1 MHKQTYRYEAIK
13 YPSKEDVFFNVL
25 WHNRDYTAPHWHNG
39 LEILY
44 LLEGSEDCYLGEE
57 ECIRMK
63 KGDFLV
69 INSRVVHSVQCPR
82 QCREMLI
89 QIPYP
94 MMKRFIPQIDGL
106 EFVCEKI
113 TGKKQRMDTFLVE
126 SALSTLA
133 ELHPFQSP
141 EETLEFYSQI
151 YHLLA
156 VLVKDFSVSVTS
168 DKMEIS
174 EKYMERLG
182 MITSYVNEHYMEEI
196 SLQEI
201 ARLVSLNPD
210 YFTRFFKKYMGMT
223 FLDYVNSVRMEH
235 VVRDLQRTDL
245 SVQKLLEIH
254 GFTNYKLFMKM
265 YKPGLST
272 PGKMRRP
279 ERTED
284 RRLTDERDL
293 PAKNRKISFKVALH
307 VNN

>member
-182 MITSYVNEHYMEEI
+182 MITSYVKEHYMEEI

-210 YFTRFFKKYMGMT
+210 YFARFFKKYMGMT

-265 YKPGLST
+265 YKSRFEST
-272 PGKMRRP
+272 PGKMRRYRK
-279 ERTED
+279 EQKIED
-284 RRLTDERDL
+284 
-293 PAKNRKISFKVALH
+293 
-307 VNN
+307 

>member
-25 WHNRDYTAPHWHNG
+25 RHNRDYTAPHWHNG

-182 MITSYVNEHYMEEI
+182 MITSYVKEHYMEEI

-265 YKPGLST
+265 YKSRFEST
-272 PGKMRRP
+272 PGKMRRYRK
-279 ERTED
+279 EQKIED
-284 RRLTDERDL
+284 
-293 PAKNRKISFKVALH
+293 
-307 VNN
+307 

>member
-126 SALSTLA
+126 SALSALA
-133 ELHPFQSP
+133 ELHPFRSP

-182 MITSYVNEHYMEEI
+182 MITSYVKEHYMEEI

-265 YKPGLST
+265 YKSRFEST
-272 PGKMRRP
+272 PGKMRRYRK
-279 ERTED
+279 EQKIED
-284 RRLTDERDL
+284 
-293 PAKNRKISFKVALH
+293 
-307 VNN
+307 

>member
-126 SALSTLA
+126 SALSTLT

-182 MITSYVNEHYMEEI
+182 MITSYVKEHYMEEI

-265 YKPGLST
+265 YKSRFEST
-272 PGKMRRP
+272 PGKMRRYRK
-279 ERTED
+279 EQKIED
-284 RRLTDERDL
+284 
-293 PAKNRKISFKVALH
+293 
-307 VNN
+307 

>member
-94 MMKRFIPQIDGL
+94 MMKRFISQIDGL

-133 ELHPFQSP
+133 ELHSFQSP

-182 MITSYVNEHYMEEI
+182 MITSYVKEHYMEEI

-265 YKPGLST
+265 YKSRFEST
-272 PGKMRRP
+272 PGKMRRYRK
-279 ERTED
+279 EQKIED
-284 RRLTDERDL
+284 
-293 PAKNRKISFKVALH
+293 
-307 VNN
+307 

>member
-133 ELHPFQSP
+133 ERHPFQSP

-182 MITSYVNEHYMEEI
+182 MITSYVKEHYMEEI

-265 YKPGLST
+265 YKSRFEST
-272 PGKMRRP
+272 PGKMRRYRK
-279 ERTED
+279 EQKIED
-284 RRLTDERDL
+284 
-293 PAKNRKISFKVALH
+293 
-307 VNN
+307 

>member
-182 MITSYVNEHYMEEI
+182 MITSYVKEHYMEEI

-265 YKPGLST
+265 YKSRFEST
-272 PGKMRRP
+272 PGKMRRY
-279 ERTED
+279 
-284 RRLTDERDL
+284 
-293 PAKNRKISFKVALH
+293 RKEQKIEE
-307 VNN
+307 

>member
-182 MITSYVNEHYMEEI
+182 MITSYVKEHYMEEI

-245 SVQKLLEIH
+245 NVQKLLEIH

-265 YKPGLST
+265 YKSRFEST
-272 PGKMRRP
+272 PGKMRRYRK
-279 ERTED
+279 EQKIED
-284 RRLTDERDL
+284 
-293 PAKNRKISFKVALH
+293 
-307 VNN
+307 

>member
-126 SALSTLA
+126 SALSTLV

-141 EETLEFYSQI
+141 EETLEFYSQM

-182 MITSYVNEHYMEEI
+182 MITSYVKEHYTEEI

-265 YKPGLST
+265 YKSRFEST
-272 PGKMRRP
+272 PGKMRRYRK
-279 ERTED
+279 EQKIED
-284 RRLTDERDL
+284 
-293 PAKNRKISFKVALH
+293 
-307 VNN
+307 

>member
-13 YPSKEDVFFNVL
+13 YPSKEDVFFIVL

-82 QCREMLI
+82 QCKEMLI

-182 MITSYVNEHYMEEI
+182 MITSYVKEHYMEEI

-265 YKPGLST
+265 YKSRFEST
-272 PGKMRRP
+272 PGKMRRYRK
-279 ERTED
+279 EQKIED
-284 RRLTDERDL
+284 
-293 PAKNRKISFKVALH
+293 
-307 VNN
+307 

>member
-1 MHKQTYRYEAIK
+1 MH
-13 YPSKEDVFFNVL
+13 FFNVL

-44 LLEGSEDCYLGEE
+44 LLEGSEDCYLGEDDG
-57 ECIRMK
+57 IRMK

-82 QCREMLI
+82 QCKEMLL

-106 EFVCEKI
+106 EFVCERI
-113 TGKKQRMDTFLVE
+113 SGKKHQMDTSQVE
-126 SALSTLA
+126 QSLSILA
-133 ELHPFQSP
+133 GLRPFQSP

-156 VLVKDFSVSVTS
+156 LLVKDFSVSVTS
-168 DKMEIS
+168 DKMEVS

-182 MITSYVNEHYMEEI
+182 MITSYVKEHYAGDI

-235 VVRDLQRTDL
+235 IVRDLQKNR
-245 SVQKLLEIH
+245 S
-254 GFTNYKLFMKM
+254 
-265 YKPGLST
+265 
-272 PGKMRRP
+272 
-279 ERTED
+279 ERTEIAGNPWIYQ
-284 RRLTDERDL
+284 L
-293 PAKNRKISFKVALH
+293 
-307 VNN
+307 

>member
-133 ELHPFQSP
+133 ELYPFQSP

-182 MITSYVNEHYMEEI
+182 MITSYVKEHYMEEI

-265 YKPGLST
+265 YKSRFEST
-272 PGKMRRP
+272 PGKMRRYRK
-279 ERTED
+279 EQKIED
-284 RRLTDERDL
+284 
-293 PAKNRKISFKVALH
+293 
-307 VNN
+307 

>member
-82 QCREMLI
+82 QCRGMLI

-182 MITSYVNEHYMEEI
+182 MITSYVKEHYMEEI

-265 YKPGLST
+265 YKSRFEST
-272 PGKMRRP
+272 PGKMRRYRK
-279 ERTED
+279 EQKIED
-284 RRLTDERDL
+284 
-293 PAKNRKISFKVALH
+293 
-307 VNN
+307 

>member
-1 MHKQTYRYEAIK
+1 
-13 YPSKEDVFFNVL
+13 
-25 WHNRDYTAPHWHNG
+25 
-39 LEILY
+39 
-44 LLEGSEDCYLGEE
+44 
-57 ECIRMK
+57 
-63 KGDFLV
+63 
-69 INSRVVHSVQCPR
+69 
-82 QCREMLI
+82 
-89 QIPYP
+89 
-94 MMKRFIPQIDGL
+94 MKRSP
-106 EFVCEKI
+106 EES
-113 TGKKQRMDTFLVE
+113 TGWIRLWWR
-126 SALSTLA
+126 ALSALA
-133 ELHPFQSP
+133 ELHPFRSP
-141 EETLEFYSQI
+141 EETLEFYSRM

-182 MITSYVNEHYMEEI
+182 MITSYVKEHYTEEI

-265 YKPGLST
+265 YKSRFEST
-272 PGKMRRP
+272 PGKMRRYRK
-279 ERTED
+279 EQKIED
-284 RRLTDERDL
+284 
-293 PAKNRKISFKVALH
+293 
-307 VNN
+307 

>member
-94 MMKRFIPQIDGL
+94 MMKRFISQIDGL

-182 MITSYVNEHYMEEI
+182 MITSYVKEHYMEEI

-254 GFTNYKLFMKM
+254 GSTNYKLFMKM
-265 YKPGLST
+265 YKSRFEST
-272 PGKMRRP
+272 PGKMRRYRK
-279 ERTED
+279 EQKIED
-284 RRLTDERDL
+284 
-293 PAKNRKISFKVALH
+293 
-307 VNN
+307 

>member
-182 MITSYVNEHYMEEI
+182 LITSYVKEHYMEEI

-265 YKPGLST
+265 YKSRFEST
-272 PGKMRRP
+272 PGKMRRYRK
-279 ERTED
+279 EQKIED
-284 RRLTDERDL
+284 
-293 PAKNRKISFKVALH
+293 
-307 VNN
+307 

>member
-44 LLEGSEDCYLGEE
+44 LLEGSKDCYLGEE

-182 MITSYVNEHYMEEI
+182 MITSYVKEHYMEEI

-265 YKPGLST
+265 YKSRFEST
-272 PGKMRRP
+272 PGKMRRYRK
-279 ERTED
+279 EQKIED
-284 RRLTDERDL
+284 
-293 PAKNRKISFKVALH
+293 
-307 VNN
+307 

>member
-94 MMKRFIPQIDGL
+94 MMKRFISQIDGL

-141 EETLEFYSQI
+141 EEILEFYSQI

-182 MITSYVNEHYMEEI
+182 MITSYVKEHYMEEI

-265 YKPGLST
+265 YKSRFEST
-272 PGKMRRP
+272 PGKMRRYRK
-279 ERTED
+279 EQKIED
-284 RRLTDERDL
+284 
-293 PAKNRKISFKVALH
+293 
-307 VNN
+307 

>member
-94 MMKRFIPQIDGL
+94 MMKRFISQIDGL

-182 MITSYVNEHYMEEI
+182 MITSYVKEHYMEEI

-265 YKPGLST
+265 YKSRFEST
-272 PGKMRRP
+272 PGKMRRYRK
-279 ERTED
+279 EQKIED
-284 RRLTDERDL
+284 
-293 PAKNRKISFKVALH
+293 
-307 VNN
+307 

>member
-82 QCREMLI
+82 QCREMLV

-182 MITSYVNEHYMEEI
+182 MITSYVKEHYMEEI

-265 YKPGLST
+265 YKSRFEST
-272 PGKMRRP
+272 PGKMRRYRK
-279 ERTED
+279 EQKIED
-284 RRLTDERDL
+284 
-293 PAKNRKISFKVALH
+293 
-307 VNN
+307 

>member
-133 ELHPFQSP
+133 ELHPFKSP

-182 MITSYVNEHYMEEI
+182 MITSYVKEHYMEEI

-265 YKPGLST
+265 YKSRFEST
-272 PGKMRRP
+272 PGKMRRYRK
-279 ERTED
+279 EQKIED
-284 RRLTDERDL
+284 
-293 PAKNRKISFKVALH
+293 
-307 VNN
+307 

>member
-182 MITSYVNEHYMEEI
+182 MITSYVKEHYMEEI

-223 FLDYVNSVRMEH
+223 FLNYVNSVRMEH

-265 YKPGLST
+265 YKSRFEST
-272 PGKMRRP
+272 PGKMRRYRK
-279 ERTED
+279 EQKIED
-284 RRLTDERDL
+284 
-293 PAKNRKISFKVALH
+293 
-307 VNN
+307 

>member
-44 LLEGSEDCYLGEE
+44 LLEGSEDCYWGEE

-182 MITSYVNEHYMEEI
+182 MITSYVKEHYMEEI

-265 YKPGLST
+265 YKSRFEST
-272 PGKMRRP
+272 PGKMRRYRK
-279 ERTED
+279 EQKIED
-284 RRLTDERDL
+284 
-293 PAKNRKISFKVALH
+293 
-307 VNN
+307 

>member
-94 MMKRFIPQIDGL
+94 MMKRFISQIDGL

-182 MITSYVNEHYMEEI
+182 MITSYVKEHYMEEI

-265 YKPGLST
+265 YKSRFEST
-272 PGKMRRP
+272 PGKMRKD
-279 ERTED
+279 TE
-284 RRLTDERDL
+284 
-293 PAKNRKISFKVALH
+293 KNKR
-307 VNN
+307 

>member
-13 YPSKEDVFFNVL
+13 YPSNEDVFFNVL

-39 LEILY
+39 LESLY

-182 MITSYVNEHYMEEI
+182 MITSYVKEHYMEEI

-265 YKPGLST
+265 YKSRFEST
-272 PGKMRRP
+272 PGKMRRYRK
-279 ERTED
+279 EQKIED
-284 RRLTDERDL
+284 
-293 PAKNRKISFKVALH
+293 
-307 VNN
+307 

>member
-182 MITSYVNEHYMEEI
+182 MITSYVKEHYMEEI

-265 YKPGLST
+265 YKSRFEST
-272 PGKMRRP
+272 PGKMRRDRK
-279 ERTED
+279 EQKIED
-284 RRLTDERDL
+284 
-293 PAKNRKISFKVALH
+293 
-307 VNN
+307 

>member
-69 INSRVVHSVQCPR
+69 INSRVVHSVQCQR

-182 MITSYVNEHYMEEI
+182 MITSYVKEHYMEEI

-265 YKPGLST
+265 YKSRFEST
-272 PGKMRRP
+272 PGKMRRYRK
-279 ERTED
+279 EQKIED
-284 RRLTDERDL
+284 
-293 PAKNRKISFKVALH
+293 
-307 VNN
+307 

>member
-182 MITSYVNEHYMEEI
+182 MIASYVKEHYMEEI

-265 YKPGLST
+265 YKSRFEST
-272 PGKMRRP
+272 PGKMRRYRK
-279 ERTED
+279 EQKIED
-284 RRLTDERDL
+284 
-293 PAKNRKISFKVALH
+293 
-307 VNN
+307 

>member
-182 MITSYVNEHYMEEI
+182 MITSYVKEHYMEEI

-265 YKPGLST
+265 YKSRFEST
-272 PGKMRRP
+272 PGKMRRYRK
-279 ERTED
+279 EQKIED
-284 RRLTDERDL
+284 
-293 PAKNRKISFKVALH
+293 
-307 VNN
+307 

>member
-133 ELHPFQSP
+133 ELHPCQSP

-182 MITSYVNEHYMEEI
+182 MITSYVKEHYMEEI

-265 YKPGLST
+265 YKSRFEST
-272 PGKMRRP
+272 PGKMRRYRK
-279 ERTED
+279 EQKIED
-284 RRLTDERDL
+284 
-293 PAKNRKISFKVALH
+293 
-307 VNN
+307 

>member
-113 TGKKQRMDTFLVE
+113 TGRKQRMDTFMVE
-126 SALSTLA
+126 RALSTLA

-182 MITSYVNEHYMEEI
+182 MITSYVKEHYMEEI

-265 YKPGLST
+265 YKSRFEST
-272 PGKMRRP
+272 PGKMRRYRK
-279 ERTED
+279 EQKIED
-284 RRLTDERDL
+284 
-293 PAKNRKISFKVALH
+293 
-307 VNN
+307 

>member
-89 QIPYP
+89 QIPYS

-182 MITSYVNEHYMEEI
+182 MITSYVKEHYMEEI

-265 YKPGLST
+265 YKSRFEST
-272 PGKMRRP
+272 PGKMRRYRK
-279 ERTED
+279 EQKIED
-284 RRLTDERDL
+284 
-293 PAKNRKISFKVALH
+293 
-307 VNN
+307 

>member
-106 EFVCEKI
+106 DFVCEKI
-113 TGKKQRMDTFLVE
+113 TGKKQRLETFLVE

-182 MITSYVNEHYMEEI
+182 MITSYVKEHYMEEI

-265 YKPGLST
+265 YKSRFEST
-272 PGKMRRP
+272 PGKMRRYRK
-279 ERTED
+279 EQKIED
-284 RRLTDERDL
+284 
-293 PAKNRKISFKVALH
+293 
-307 VNN
+307 

>member
-82 QCREMLI
+82 QCKEMLI

-182 MITSYVNEHYMEEI
+182 MITSYVKEHYMEEI

-265 YKPGLST
+265 YKSRFEST
-272 PGKMRRP
+272 PGKMRRYRK
-279 ERTED
+279 EQKIED
-284 RRLTDERDL
+284 
-293 PAKNRKISFKVALH
+293 
-307 VNN
+307 

>member
-182 MITSYVNEHYMEEI
+182 MITSYVKEHYMEEI

-223 FLDYVNSVRMEH
+223 FLDYLNSVRMEH

-265 YKPGLST
+265 YKSRFEST
-272 PGKMRRP
+272 PGKMRRYRK
-279 ERTED
+279 EQKIED
-284 RRLTDERDL
+284 
-293 PAKNRKISFKVALH
+293 
-307 VNN
+307 